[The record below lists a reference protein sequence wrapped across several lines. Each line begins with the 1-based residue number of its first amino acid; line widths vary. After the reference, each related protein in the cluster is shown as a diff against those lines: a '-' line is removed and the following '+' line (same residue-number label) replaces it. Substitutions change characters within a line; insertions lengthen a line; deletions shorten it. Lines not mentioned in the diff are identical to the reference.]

1 MSSRK
6 TSNRQAGF
14 AILEAVIVM
23 TISALIFVALA
34 VSSGMVVRHAKAMNE
49 RTNRAEALIG
59 GLEAWRLDVA
69 SAFIPGHAGD
79 GPSLTGSAT
88 TMRFVAARSGLDGI
102 AEQIDYSVLGPAV
115 MRSSTPYR
123 PVAFGEK
130 PATSTAP
137 LLNGPWT
144 FRFAYRARHG
154 SVEWL
159 SDWSAVNELPAFVM
173 LTIVTA
179 DTAAAPVAEIVA
191 PIRANR
197 VGPCLETCA
206 AADETAGDG

>member
-34 VSSGMVVRHAKAMNE
+34 VSGGMVVRHAKAMSE

-69 SAFIPGHAGD
+69 SAFIPGHAGT

-88 TMRFVAARSGLDGI
+88 TMQFAAARSGLDGI
-102 AEQIDYSVLGPAV
+102 AEHVTYTVRGSAV
-115 MRSSTPYR
+115 MRTATPYL
-123 PVAFGEK
+123 PVAYGEK
-130 PATSTAP
+130 PATRSAP

-154 SVEWL
+154 SGEWL
-159 SDWSAVNELPAFVM
+159 SNWTAANELPAFVM
-173 LTIVTA
+173 MMVVAA
-179 DTAAAPVAEIVA
+179 DASSTPVAEIVA
-191 PIRANR
+191 PVRANR
-197 VGPCLETCA
+197 ITPCLDACA
-206 AADETAGDG
+206 APGEIAGGE